1 MNIQKKGIYK
11 KYLTVILAAA
21 ILLTTIFAVGTISN
35 AETIRIGTVTA
46 AKSLNMRKG
55 PGTEYAIVKTLYK
68 GDSGKILDEKN
79 PTGTKIW
86 YQMTVDGV
94 TGWVSEL
101 YIKVTEEKVETGS
114 DSDFEAYLTAQK
126 FPESYKAKLRE
137 LHAKYPNWIFKAQ
150 HTGLKWDD
158 VIAAE
163 SKLGRNL
170 VHSSSISSWKSTAD
184 GAYDW
189 ETSTWIGFDTA
200 NWVAASSEIIE
211 YYMDPRNF
219 IDSTNVFQFL
229 EQSYDASSMS
239 ASDKEKVRSSLT
251 TMVKGTFLAST
262 YEENGMT
269 LSYIDVILS
278 VAEKVGVSP
287 YTLASMIMQEQGVN
301 GTGSCISGTVS
312 GYEGYYNYFN
322 IGAYPSNGM
331 TAIQR
336 GLWYAKGSGVGATT
350 YSRPWDT
357 RTKSIE
363 GGAKYYAEGYVDV
376 GQDTMYLKKFDLV
389 GTLYTH
395 QYMTNVQGAASEG
408 QHMAEAFDENARSA
422 ALVFKIPVFTDM
434 PSSACKK
441 PTGTGSPNYMLKSL
455 SVSGYSLTPSF
466 SMYDTS
472 YSLIVEN
479 SVSSVTISAI
489 AADSKASVTGTGQ
502 KALSVGNNS
511 FAITVK
517 SQSGTTRTYT
527 IKIVRKEA
535 ESPAPP
541 TIETPT
547 VSSTAYKINSNNSIT
562 GITNYPVSTATF
574 LTKLQVKNGS
584 VKLTTSSG
592 STKSGNVGTGDQV
605 RLYATDNSLRAT
617 YKVLIY
623 GDVNGD
629 GKINAQDLI
638 LVQKNNIQVSTL
650 KDIYATAADVN
661 RDGKINAQDL
671 ILIQKNNIMVSTI
684 QQ

>member
-1 MNIQKKGIYK
+1 MNIQKKETYK
-11 KYLTVILAAA
+11 KYLTIILTIA
-21 ILLTTIFAVGTISN
+21 ILLATVFTVGIISN
-35 AETIRIGTVTA
+35 AETVRIGTVTA
-46 AKSLNMRKG
+46 AKSLNMRSG
-55 PGTEYAIVKTLYK
+55 PGTEYSIVKTLYK

-86 YQMTVDGV
+86 YQMTVNGV

-101 YIKVTEEKVETGS
+101 YISVTETKEDTNS
-114 DSDFEAYLTAQK
+114 DKDFEAYLTAQK

-137 LHAKYPNWIFKAQ
+137 LHEKYPNWIFKAQ
-150 HTGLKWDD
+150 HTGLKWED
-158 VIAAE
+158 VIKGE

-170 VHSSSISSWKSTAD
+170 VHSSSISSWKSTAE

-200 NWVAASSEIIE
+200 SWVAASSEIIE

-219 IDSTNVFQFL
+219 LDATNVFQFL
-229 EQSYDASSMS
+229 EQSYDADNMS
-239 ASDKEKVRSSLT
+239 ASEKKEVRSSLT
-251 TMVKGTFLAST
+251 TMVKGSFLSGS
-262 YEENGMT
+262 YQENGIT

-278 VAEKVGVSP
+278 VAEKTGVSP

-336 GLWYAKGSGVGATT
+336 GLWYAKGSGAGATT
-350 YSRPWDT
+350 YNRPWNT

-434 PSSACKK
+434 PSSACEK
-441 PTGTGSPNYMLKSL
+441 PTGTGSPNNMLKSL

-472 YSLIVEN
+472 YSIIVEN
-479 SVSSVTISAI
+479 NVSSVTISAV
-489 AADSKASVTGTGQ
+489 AADSKATVAGTG
-502 KALSVGNNS
+502 KKTLSVGNNS
-511 FAITVK
+511 FAVTVK
-517 SQSGTTRTYT
+517 SQTGTTRTYT
-527 IKIVRKEA
+527 IKIVRKETTGSTTTPVA
-535 ESPAPP
+535 
-541 TIETPT
+541 TPT
-547 VSSTAYKINSNNSIT
+547 LTSSTYKINSNNIT
-562 GITNYPVSTATF
+562 GITNYPISAATF
-574 LTKLQVKNGS
+574 LTKFQVKNGS

-592 STKSGNVGTGDQV
+592 STKSGNVGTGDQI
-605 RLYATDNSLRAT
+605 RLYATDNTLKNT
-617 YKVLIY
+617 YQVLIY

-650 KDIYATAADVN
+650 KNIYATAADVN

>member
-1 MNIQKKGIYK
+1 MDIQKKGTYK
-11 KYLTVILAAA
+11 KYLTVILAVA
-21 ILLTTIFAVGTISN
+21 ILLATVFTVGMISS
-35 AETIRIGTVTA
+35 AETTRIGTVTA
-46 AKSLNMRKG
+46 AKSLNMRSG
-55 PGTEYAIVKTLYK
+55 PGTEYSIVKTLYK

-86 YQMTVDGV
+86 YQMTVDDV
-94 TGWVSEL
+94 TGWVSGA
-101 YIKVTEEKVETGS
+101 YISITETKEDT
-114 DSDFEAYLTAQK
+114 DTDFETYLTTQK
-126 FPESYKAKLRE
+126 FPESYKAMLRE

-150 HTGLKWDD
+150 HTGLDWED
-158 VIAAE
+158 VIEGE

-170 VHSSSISSWKSTAD
+170 VSSSSISSWKSIED

-189 ETSTWIGFDTA
+189 ETSTWVGFDTA

-219 IDSTNVFQFL
+219 LDSTNIFQFL
-229 EQSYDASSMS
+229 EQSYDASNMS
-239 ASDKEKVRSSLT
+239 SSEKEKVRSSLT
-251 TMVKGTFLAST
+251 TMVKGTFLAGN
-262 YEENGMT
+262 YQENGMT
-269 LSYIDVILS
+269 ISYIDVIMS
-278 VAEKVGVSP
+278 VAEKSGVSP
-287 YTLASMIMQEQGVN
+287 YTLASMIIQEQGVN

-336 GLWYAKGSGVGATT
+336 GLWYAKGSGTGATS
-350 YSRPWDT
+350 YNRPWDT

-363 GGAKYYAEGYVDV
+363 GGATYYAEGYVSV

-408 QHMAEAFDENARSA
+408 QHMAEAFDESARSA
-422 ALVFKIPVFTDM
+422 ALVFKIPVFTNM
-434 PSSACKK
+434 PSSACEK
-441 PTGTGSPNYMLKSL
+441 PTGTGSPNNMLKSL
-455 SVSGYSLTPSF
+455 TVTGYSLTPSF

-479 SVSSVTISAI
+479 SVSSVTISAN
-489 AADSKASVTGTGQ
+489 AVDSTASVSGTG
-502 KALSVGNNS
+502 KKSLSVGNNS
-511 FAITVK
+511 FAVTVK
-517 SQSGTTRTYT
+517 SQSGVTRTYT

-535 ESPAPP
+535 TGTTTPSVA
-541 TIETPT
+541 TPT
-547 VSSTAYKINSNNSIT
+547 LSSTTYKINSNNNIT
-562 GITNYPVSTATF
+562 GITNYPISTATF
-574 LTKLQVKNGS
+574 LTKFQVKDGS
-584 VKLTTSSG
+584 IKLTTSSG
-592 STKSGNVGTGDQV
+592 ITKSGNVGTGDQI
-605 RLYATDNSLRAT
+605 RLYATDNSLKKT
-617 YKVLIY
+617 YQVLIY